1 MAMEDGFRVYW
12 QPGCSSCL
20 RAKEFLASRGI
31 DYESINV
38 RARPETMDELA
49 SLGAKSV
56 PVVARGGRFVF
67 AQDLGDLAR
76 FVGVAFD
83 RQTLPPAELV
93 QRLDLILAAAQRYLD
108 QFPAADLE
116 EGLPGRER
124 TILDLGYHIVVIGQA
139 FLDAAQGA
147 RLTFDYFERT
157 PGPDMENAAQV
168 SAYGQRVRDALASWW
183 RAVDG
188 ERLGTLDTYYG
199 IHSTETVLE
208 RTAWHAAQHARQL
221 MALLEQR
228 GIAPNGALGEAELD
242 GLPLPEGVYDD
253 EVLLS
258 ADAGG

>member
-1 MAMEDGFRVYW
+1 MAEDFKVYW

-31 DYESINV
+31 AYDSINV
-38 RARPETMDELA
+38 RAHPEAMEELA
-49 SLGAKSV
+49 GLGAQSI
-56 PVVARGGRFVF
+56 PVVVQGSRFVF

-76 FVGVAFD
+76 FVGVALD
-83 RQTLPPAELV
+83 REPLAPAELV
-93 QRLDLILAAAQRYLD
+93 RKIDLILAAAQRYLG

-124 TILDLGYHIVVIGQA
+124 TVLDLGYHIFVIPAA
-139 FLDAAQGA
+139 FLDAAHGA
-147 RLTFDYFERT
+147 RLAFDYFERT
-157 PGPDMENAAQV
+157 PGPEMRSAAQV
-168 SAYGQRVRDALASWW
+168 AAYGETVRVALREWW
-183 RAVDG
+183 RAADG
-188 ERLGTLDTYYG
+188 CALGTLDTYYG
-199 IHSTETVLE
+199 IHSTESVLE

-228 GIAPNGALGEAELD
+228 GIAPDGALGEAELD

-253 EVLLS
+253 EVALA